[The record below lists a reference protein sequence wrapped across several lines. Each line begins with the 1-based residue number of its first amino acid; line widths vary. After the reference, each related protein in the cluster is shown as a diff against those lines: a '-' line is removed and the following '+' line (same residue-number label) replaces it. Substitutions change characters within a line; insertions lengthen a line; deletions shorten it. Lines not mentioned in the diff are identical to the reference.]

1 LRNFGVHDWMMPS
14 CREATGSVIGEESLM
29 MVLPVKQEEPE
40 LMQIAPVISAPTK
53 KRKRGQLNN
62 SVTRPRVPQQIWTVP
77 LSQPVQ
83 AQQQQM
89 MQPHVMLSQPVH
101 PLQLSSVVQTHPVP
115 YVCNSVT
122 GDTEE
127 PPVQHRCV
135 GDALSP
141 NTPGTQ
147 DIKSENDQS
156 VNTVVSDNLISKML
170 DSAVGET
177 ELDSAIRVRLTATAA
192 AASAFASDDAFDSNA
207 TAATRAFVADSA
219 TATDAVAD
227 NAVCLQQCDWRQ

>member
-1 LRNFGVHDWMMPS
+1 MMPS

-101 PLQLSSVVQTHPVP
+101 PLQLSSVVQTH
-115 YVCNSVT
+115 
-122 GDTEE
+122 
-127 PPVQHRCV
+127 
-135 GDALSP
+135 
-141 NTPGTQ
+141 
-147 DIKSENDQS
+147 
-156 VNTVVSDNLISKML
+156 
-170 DSAVGET
+170 
-177 ELDSAIRVRLTATAA
+177 
-192 AASAFASDDAFDSNA
+192 
-207 TAATRAFVADSA
+207 
-219 TATDAVAD
+219 
-227 NAVCLQQCDWRQ
+227 